1 MSGKGRSRRW
11 LREHLADPYVRE
23 ANAKGYRSRAAF
35 KLAQLDDAEKLFR
48 RGDTVLDL
56 GSAPGGWSQVAAQRV
71 GAGGQIVAID
81 LLDMAPLPGVHFVQG
96 DFTDPQL
103 RSAIMNKLGSPCARV
118 VLSDMAPNLSGMKDT
133 DQARASELAMQVL
146 AFAHEVLQPQGRI
159 VVKIFHGAAMAE
171 IVREAQRLFRK
182 VKVKKPHAS
191 RSRSAEAYLLG
202 CAADG
207 VF

>member
-1 MSGKGRSRRW
+1 MSGKSNSRRW

-23 ANAKGYRSRAAF
+23 ANAKGYRSRSAL
-35 KLAQLDDAEKLFR
+35 KLAQLDDAEKLFK

-71 GAGGQIVAID
+71 GEGGQIVAID
-81 LLDMAPLPGVHFVQG
+81 LLDMLPVPGVQFVQG
-96 DFTDPQL
+96 DFTDPLL
-103 RSAIMNKLGSPCARV
+103 RIAILQQLGSPRARV
-118 VLSDMAPNLSGMKDT
+118 VLSDMAPNLTGMKDS

-159 VVKIFHGAAMAE
+159 VVKIFHGAAMPE
-171 IVREAQRLFRK
+171 IVREARRLFCN
-182 VKVKKPHAS
+182 VKVKKPQAS
-191 RSRSAEAYLLG
+191 RARSNEVYLLG
-202 CAADG
+202 SAADG